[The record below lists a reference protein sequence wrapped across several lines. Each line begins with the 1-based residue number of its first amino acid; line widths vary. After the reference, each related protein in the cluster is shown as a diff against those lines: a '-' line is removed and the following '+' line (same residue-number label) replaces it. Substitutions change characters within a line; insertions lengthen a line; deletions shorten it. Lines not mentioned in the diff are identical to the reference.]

1 MKLRELYRHAY
12 DGNFEYCIKML
23 AEAFVEQGKINDEQR
38 KQISQ
43 LNKRLQVL
51 EKHSKITQEV
61 INPLIEDSIEPM
73 SLMDRIEESQKLP

>member
-1 MKLRELYRHAY
+1 MKLQELYRHAY
-12 DGNFEYCIKML
+12 DGNFEYCIKMIGTL
-23 AEAFVEQGKINDEQR
+23 LVEQGKINDEQR

-73 SLMDRIEESQKLP
+73 SLMDRIEESQKLS